1 MVELDTVLVIKRTVV
16 AGLAVAAAMGQSTA
30 RRRASALPLA
40 CAAVLALAA
49 APVAPTSASAS
60 LAAAAAAAAAPP
72 GPREVGVEDWDEFRT
87 KVIANYASATYC
99 EIEFLEDWS
108 CARCNDGFKLLD
120 ARLDGDLQWLIGLDG
135 YLNAVVVAFRGTIY
149 NSIANWMRDMHF
161 NTQRALRVFP
171 DASLPA
177 NATVHKGF
185 ANAYGSLRE
194 SVNAA
199 VLDAVKQTDL
209 VIVSGHSMGG
219 AVATMAAAEFVSSLS
234 LDNVWLYTFGSP
246 RTGDYAFTQARPSRP
261 PGAPPTG
268 ARPRLA
274 AA

>member
-1 MVELDTVLVIKRTVV
+1 MWLDTVLVIKRTVV

-120 ARLDGDLQWLIGLDG
+120 GDLQWLIGLDG

-199 VLDAVKQTDL
+199 VLDPVKQTDL

-246 RTGDYAFTQARPSRP
+246 RTGDYAFTQARPRRP